1 MYIRT
6 YTHNTHAHTR
16 TIHHIFSQ
24 AEYEERLES
33 ALSSSE
39 SRRTPQSATDLGSV
53 EGLTEYK
60 VLQKHAHQIA
70 DLEEQIQATKT
81 ENNKCVYTRVLPFDT
96 F

>member
-1 MYIRT
+1 MS
-6 YTHNTHAHTR
+6 THAHTR

-33 ALSSSE
+33 VLSSSE
-39 SRRTPQSATDLGSV
+39 NRTLQSATEVGSV

-70 DLEEQIQATKT
+70 DLEEQIQATKA
-81 ENNKCVYTRVLPFDT
+81 ENTKCVHTYMCIAF
-96 F
+96 